1 MHEAENNR
9 MPTPPACVLPVSRYQ
24 FLVDTYATEIEKVLG
39 VWAMFDDGD
48 LLVRPDPDD
57 TRGRNLLE
65 HMVHQSLSE
74 NFWFSSMLDI
84 KVTESPLPSVE
95 SRFHFMVLYRHNA
108 AMRLQMLASRPD
120 PWWEGETAFFDVPRS
135 RAWVLTRRIAHTAH
149 HRGQQTTLLRMI
161 GRDLHSTYGPT
172 ADTGGLM
179 QHGAPVVYPYPD
191 LDTLMREERG
201 ARRKTLLPSKGDLP
215 RTERP

>member
-1 MHEAENNR
+1 MHEAENDGT
-9 MPTPPACVLPVSRYQ
+9 PTPPACALPASRYQ
-24 FLVDTYATEIEKVLG
+24 FLVETYATEIEKVLG
-39 VWAMFDDGD
+39 VWAMFEDAD
-48 LLVRPDPDD
+48 LLVRPRPNDS
-57 TRGRNLLE
+57 RGRNFLE

-74 NFWFSSMLDI
+74 NFWFSSMLGI

-95 SRFHFMVLYRHNA
+95 SRIHFMDLYRHNA
-108 AMRLQMLASRPD
+108 AMRLRMLSSKPD
-120 PWWEGETAFFDVPRS
+120 PWWEAETAFFEVPRS

-179 QHGAPVVYPYPD
+179 QHGAPVIYPYPD
-191 LDTLMREERG
+191 LETLMREERG
-201 ARRKTLLPSKGDLP
+201 ARGKTPLPPQGDLP
-215 RTERP
+215 RTERA